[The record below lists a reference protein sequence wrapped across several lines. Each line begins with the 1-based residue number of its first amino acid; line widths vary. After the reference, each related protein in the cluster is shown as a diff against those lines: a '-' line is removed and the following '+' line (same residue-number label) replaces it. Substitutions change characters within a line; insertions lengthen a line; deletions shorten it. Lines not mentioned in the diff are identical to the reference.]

1 MSDEALLQRARTAA
15 AEKIARGAYPPQLLD
30 ALAEPLDLRPDPG
43 IAAGGAW
50 PEVLRSAEVRVEAPP
65 PSPRPLVGPLIGA
78 GRRLVARALRWYL
91 PPVAEQVSRHNRA
104 VVDVLQE
111 HNRHIVELHLE
122 LERLRRRVAALERE
136 LGEPAGD
143 DGALRR

>member
-1 MSDEALLQRARTAA
+1 MSDDTLLQRARAA
-15 AEKIARGAYPPQLLD
+15 AEDKQRRGVYSAELLD

-50 PEVLRSAEVRVEAPP
+50 PEVVRSAEVRVEEPP
-65 PSPRPLVGPLIGA
+65 PSTRPLVGPLIGA
-78 GRRLVARALRWYL
+78 GRRAVARALRWYL
-91 PPVAEQVSRHNRA
+91 PPVADQVTRHNRA

-136 LGEPAGD
+136 LGERPHSEP
-143 DGALRR
+143 